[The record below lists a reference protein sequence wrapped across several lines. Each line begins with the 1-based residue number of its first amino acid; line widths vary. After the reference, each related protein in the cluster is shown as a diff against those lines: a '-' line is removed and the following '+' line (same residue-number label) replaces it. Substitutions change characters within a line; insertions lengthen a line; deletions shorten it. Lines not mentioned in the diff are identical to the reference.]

1 MNSFTIIFEEKEEDF
16 LIKPTKI
23 DNNEKNSIIEINNNK
38 DKKNKETFKRKDIL
52 ESLKN
57 NYLKLG
63 SIPCKFDLVSGININ
78 TTFYIWKIDK
88 TFN

>member
-63 SIPCKFDLVSGININ
+63 SIPCELDLVSGININ
-78 TTFYIWKIDK
+78 TTFYI
-88 TFN
+88 